1 MKIQLCRNSLQCTFI
16 ASIHF
21 GYVKKNTKSCKDH
34 AYLHSTLTKCQIKIN
49 RFSTLTFPY
58 LLASCYANIE
68 LFQLFV
74 CVEHASL
81 YLCLSRCAKVLSVPS
96 HRKWRKSRNQIL
108 SLILFY
114 VLQMGLEC
122 IAFNAFLTVNE
133 YGSIRGLMI
142 G

>member
-21 GYVKKNTKSCKDH
+21 GYAKKKH
-34 AYLHSTLTKCQIKIN
+34 EVLQRPRL
-49 RFSTLTFPY
+49 FTFNITQMSNKNKPFFHFDFPIP
-58 LLASCYANIE
+58 SGFCYANIE

-74 CVEHASL
+74 CTEHASL

-114 VLQMGLEC
+114 VLKMGLEC
-122 IAFNAFLTVNE
+122 IAFNAFITVNE